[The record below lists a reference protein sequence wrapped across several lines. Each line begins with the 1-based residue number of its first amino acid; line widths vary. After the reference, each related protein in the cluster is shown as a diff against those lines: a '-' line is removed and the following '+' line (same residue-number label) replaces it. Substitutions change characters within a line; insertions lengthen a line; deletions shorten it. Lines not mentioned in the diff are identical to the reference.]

1 MDGKWD
7 LSFLY
12 ESFEDEAFL
21 RDMAALPGAIRAQRD
36 ILEDK
41 SLDDL
46 ARLEQLVRSGE
57 SLSALADRLGSF
69 IFLTQAVDAEN
80 ERANLYGDKL
90 SLLMNDARLV
100 DSDITRYVG
109 SVANL

>member
-12 ESFEDEAFL
+12 EGFEDDAFL
-21 RDMAALPGAIRAQRD
+21 RDMAALPEAIRAQRD

-46 ARLEQLVRSGE
+46 ARLEKLVQASEG
-57 SLSALADRLGSF
+57 LSALADRLGSF
-69 IFLTQAVDAEN
+69 IFSPRQWMRTMTAPTCTAT
-80 ERANLYGDKL
+80 
-90 SLLMNDARLV
+90 SFP
-100 DSDITRYVG
+100 S
-109 SVANL
+109 S

>member
-12 ESFEDEAFL
+12 ESFEDDAFL
-21 RDMAALPGAIRAQRD
+21 RDMAALPEAIRAQRD

-46 ARLEQLVRSGE
+46 ARL
-57 SLSALADRLGSF
+57 
-69 IFLTQAVDAEN
+69 
-80 ERANLYGDKL
+80 
-90 SLLMNDARLV
+90 
-100 DSDITRYVG
+100 
-109 SVANL
+109 

>member
-12 ESFEDEAFL
+12 TSFEDEAFL
-21 RDMAALPGAIRAQRD
+21 RDMAALPGAIRTQRD

-46 ARLEQLVRSGE
+46 ARLEKLVRSGE

-69 IFLTQAVDAEN
+69 IFLTQAVDA
-80 ERANLYGDKL
+80 
-90 SLLMNDARLV
+90 
-100 DSDITRYVG
+100 
-109 SVANL
+109 